1 MEGILALL
9 PQIVQRYETPVTVEE
24 VLALLARYGRRARLI
39 AGGTDL
45 LLEVERGQRPGVDT
59 LIDLTRIPRLAEIY
73 QDDQRFIHLGPLVTH
88 NQVVA
93 SPLIV
98 EQALPLA
105 QACWE
110 VGAPQ
115 IRNRATVAG
124 NVITASPANDTI
136 SPLWALNASVTLA
149 AAGGSRRT
157 IPLHEFY
164 RGVRQTVMRPDEML
178 VDISF
183 PAMRPT
189 ERGLFVK
196 VGLRRAQAI
205 SVVHLAVIL
214 DFEGPV
220 VKQAAIAQG
229 SVAPTIIS
237 TPAAETYLVGKTL
250 SDEVIA
256 EAARLAAITPTP
268 IDDVRGPAAYRTH
281 VLAVIVRRALTA
293 LREGQERAGWPA
305 EPVLLWGRTQGY
317 VPTGRQFR
325 ASHDLDT
332 PITAT
337 VNGRQVTAKGG
348 NHKTLLRWLREEG
361 LLTGVK
367 EGCAEGECGAC
378 TVFLDGMAVMSCLVA
393 APRAHHAEIVTIEGL
408 SETSAVSE
416 TSDAYEFDLPLHPL
430 QRAFLETGAVQC
442 GYCIP
447 GFLMAGAKLLEERPQ
462 PTLDHIRQAFSGN
475 LCRCTGYYKIIEA
488 VERATNVKREA

>member
-1 MEGILALL
+1 MEETFALS
-9 PQIVQRYETPVTVEE
+9 PQIVQRYETPVTVEDA
-24 VLALLARYGRRARLI
+24 LDLLAHYGRRARLI

-45 LLEVERGQRPGVDT
+45 LLEVERGQRPGVDV
-59 LIDLTRIPRLAEIY
+59 LIDLTRIPGLAEIY

-93 SPLIV
+93 SRLLV
-98 EQALPLA
+98 DHALPLA

-149 AAGGSRRT
+149 TAAGSRRT
-157 IPLHEFY
+157 VPLREFY
-164 RGVRQTVMRPDEML
+164 LGVRQTVMRPEEML
-178 VDISF
+178 LDISF

-214 DFEGPV
+214 NFDGPV
-220 VKQAAIAQG
+220 VTRATIAQG

-250 SDEVIA
+250 SDEIIA
-256 EAARLAAITPTP
+256 EAARLAAATPTP

-281 VLAVIVRRALTA
+281 VLEVIVRRALTA

-305 EPVLLWGRTQGY
+305 DPVLLWGQTQGY
-317 VPTGRQFR
+317 VPTGPQFQ

-332 PITAT
+332 AITAT
-337 VNGRQVTAKGG
+337 VNGRQITAQGG

-408 SETSAVSE
+408 EDNQVAGWQGDKVTEDDRV
-416 TSDAYEFDLPLHPL
+416 
-430 QRAFLETGAVQC
+430 TGWQGDKVTEKDSVT
-442 GYCIP
+442 P
-447 GFLMAGAKLLEERPQ
+447 SP
-462 PTLDHIRQAFSGN
+462 P
-475 LCRCTGYYKIIEA
+475 
-488 VERATNVKREA
+488 